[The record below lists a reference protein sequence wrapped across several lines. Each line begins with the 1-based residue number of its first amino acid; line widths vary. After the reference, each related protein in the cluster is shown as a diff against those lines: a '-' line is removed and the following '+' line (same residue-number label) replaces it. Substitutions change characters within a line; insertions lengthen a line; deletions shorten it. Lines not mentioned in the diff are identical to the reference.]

1 MEIAK
6 ALPGRT
12 DGAVRMRWNST
23 IKRKLVNGEMVL
35 TPELQLEWERAK
47 ASGHL
52 AIICGVAPSPAPTQ
66 ASLMPAGDAAP
77 LDAAG
82 GAAGADAPPPRKG
95 KAAAKGNKDKDA
107 AKYPAGVAKG
117 SGGGAKTKPGGRGA
131 ASGPANKKAGNASTG
146 AGYKVGGLRR
156 ASAASLR
163 VEVPSDAA
171 GSSAANKAPS
181 GTAYLPPLAE
191 DGSGAALMSAQP
203 IVTPRGPPAKREELD
218 QVKLVFFR
226 QNITVTLDFFA
237 PWEEALDK
245 IEKAIGRRVYFS
257 WTDADETVVVDT
269 PEEFEDLIIE
279 LEEDWDDEMPELNG
293 EIDVEIVEVNG
304 ESDRETGDVARGIW
318 GLSLL

>member
-1 MEIAK
+1 MSCAFLHLAGQQTTAHEGDSGLTASEPPTPHPKQKQSKGSRSMEIAK

-82 GAAGADAPPPRKG
+82 GAAGADAPPPQKG

-117 SGGGAKTKPGGRGA
+117 SGGGAKTKTDGRGA
-131 ASGPANKKAGNASTG
+131 ASGSAKKKAGNASKG
-146 AGYKVGGLRR
+146 VGYKVGGLRR

-163 VEVPSDAA
+163 VEVPSDADRDQLEA
-171 GSSAANKAPS
+171 V
-181 GTAYLPPLAE
+181 
-191 DGSGAALMSAQP
+191 DALMSLSSGYGNRSP
-203 IVTPRGPPAKREELD
+203 NLHSSY
-218 QVKLVFFR
+218 
-226 QNITVTLDFFA
+226 
-237 PWEEALDK
+237 EALPSLTLTS
-245 IEKAIGRRVYFS
+245 KAFN
-257 WTDADETVVVDT
+257 AA
-269 PEEFEDLIIE
+269 
-279 LEEDWDDEMPELNG
+279 LEALRCP
-293 EIDVEIVEVNG
+293 
-304 ESDRETGDVARGIW
+304 ARYIY
-318 GLSLL
+318 SRTCARAHTHKHTHTHTHT